1 MNSRG
6 LRFGRRGSFLWAA
19 AMTLSILASGLAAQ
33 EDAPPAAGRGAQ
45 GGRGGRGGRGGG
57 GGRAGTR
64 EFLGLGTA
72 PDEAAAKKGEPL
84 YKQNCSTCHGETA
97 RGAQGPNLVRSVVV
111 LHDEKGEEIGP
122 VIKSG
127 RPQGGMPGFANFSAD
142 DLYNIS
148 QYLHLQVEL
157 AANRG
162 TYGATYGALRNAV
175 KGDAGKGEQFF
186 RGAGGCT
193 QCHSTSGDL
202 AKIGAKFSQAS
213 ALQSRFLWPASPGPV
228 KVKVTLPSG
237 EGIDG
242 TIRVM
247 NDFDVSIT
255 DNAGGYHEWPRGQVK
270 VAIEDRLSGHRA
282 LLPKYTDADIHNL
295 TAYLVTLK

>member
-1 MNSRG
+1 V
-6 LRFGRRGSFLWAA
+6 AA
-19 AMTLSILASGLAAQ
+19 SSLLAQ
-33 EDAPPAAGRGAQ
+33 EDVPPAAGRGAP

-57 GGRAGTR
+57 GRGNTR
-64 EFLGLGTA
+64 EFLGLGPA
-72 PDEAAAKKGEPL
+72 PDEAAARKGEPA
-84 YKQNCSTCHGETA
+84 YKQNCSTCHGESA
-97 RGAQGPNLVRSVVV
+97 RGAQGPNLVRSVLV

-122 VIKSG
+122 VIKNG
-127 RPQGGMPGFANFSAD
+127 RPQGGMPGFPNLSQD

-162 TYGATYGALRNAV
+162 TYGATYAALRNEV
-175 KGDAGKGEQFF
+175 SGDPAKGEQFF
-186 RGAGGCT
+186 RGTGGCT
-193 QCHSTSGDL
+193 GCHSTTGDL

-213 ALQSRFLWPASPGPV
+213 ALQSRFLWPATPGPA
-228 KVKVTLPSG
+228 KVKVTLASG
-237 EGIDG
+237 EKLDG

-247 NDFDVSIT
+247 NDFDISMT
-255 DNAGGYHEWPRGQVK
+255 DSEGRYHQWPRDQVK
-270 VAIEDRLSGHRA
+270 VEIQDRLSGHRA

>member
-1 MNSRG
+1 MFDLLVFD
-6 LRFGRRGSFLWAA
+6 LRRWFLLAA
-19 AMTLSILASGLAAQ
+19 ALALSMMAWSLLAQ
-33 EDAPPAAGRGAQ
+33 EDAPPGAGRPTQ

-57 GGRAGTR
+57 GRGGTR
-64 EFLGLGTA
+64 EFLGLGPA

-97 RGAQGPNLVRSVVV
+97 RGAQGPNLVRSVLV

-122 VIKSG
+122 VIKNG
-127 RPQGGMPGFANFSAD
+127 RPQGGMPGFPGLSQD

-162 TYGATYGALRNAV
+162 TYGATYGALRNEV
-175 KGDAGKGEQFF
+175 SGDAAKGEQFF
-186 RGAGGCT
+186 NGAGGCT
-193 QCHSTSGDL
+193 HCHSVTGDL

-213 ALQSRFLWPASPGPV
+213 ALQSRFLWPATPGPA
-228 KVKVTLPSG
+228 KVKVTLASG
-237 EGIDG
+237 ESITG
-242 TIRVM
+242 TARTM

-255 DNAGGYHEWPRGQVK
+255 DAGGRYHQWPRDQVK
-270 VAIEDRLSGHRA
+270 VEIEDRLSGHRA